1 MTLKRGI
8 GIFLVIL
15 SAVLLVVTVQS
26 VGDNLAKTGA
36 AAGKI
41 NSYIPP
47 YPNAGVHVI
56 LIGIASVVSFLAGIV
71 LISIGKKR

>member
-1 MTLKRGI
+1 MTLKRAI
-8 GIFLVIL
+8 GIVLVIL
-15 SAVLLVVTVQS
+15 AAVLLVVTVQS

-41 NSYIPP
+41 TSYKPP
-47 YPNAGVHVI
+47 YPNAGLHVV

-71 LISIGKKR
+71 FISIGKKL